1 MDAVSRRASKAGLLI
16 AAVVAFTT
24 VAFGQSSPSAMLDQ
38 YRAVQATWLAT
49 AAGYANRLFGIL
61 ALIEF
66 AWTGALLLLERS
78 DLQGWTAGLIRRMMF
93 IGAFFALLNFGADWI
108 PRIIESFQIV
118 GQTASGLP
126 ALAPSDVLARGL
138 NIAGN
143 LLSAA
148 ASSGWM
154 ADFGTALALTFAA
167 LLAFLAFL
175 GVTVQLVVALVES
188 YLVVGAGFL
197 FLGFGG
203 SRWTAPYVERYISFA
218 VSTGVKVMVLY
229 LLVGAGMALTGAWE
243 TAASTI
249 PLSSEPAID
258 ALDIS
263 ASAVI
268 LLMICWNAPKLCAAV
283 LGGTPAFVGGDAVG
297 VVGGITQA
305 ALVAS
310 AAGAGAAALG
320 SRMFAGSAGAMN
332 VGQAASFGVGGAG
345 SVSGVSSATSSGH
358 VPPPS
363 ARSNGFGERSAALTK
378 GLAVGTQL
386 ARSAQ
391 AAVPQD
397 GAPPATP
404 PPLRSNDSE

>member
-1 MDAVSRRASKAGLLI
+1 
-16 AAVVAFTT
+16 
-24 VAFGQSSPSAMLDQ
+24 MLDQ
-38 YRAVQATWLAT
+38 YRALQATWLAT
-49 AAGYANRLFGIL
+49 AASYANRLFGIL

-66 AWTGALLLLERS
+66 AWTGALLALERT
-78 DLQGWTAGLIRRMMF
+78 DLQGWTAALIRRMMF

-118 GQTASGLP
+118 GQNASGMP

-167 LLAFLAFL
+167 LLAFLGFL
-175 GVTVQLVVALVES
+175 GITVQLVVALVES
-188 YLVVGAGFL
+188 YLVIGAGFL

-218 VSTGVKVMVLY
+218 VSIGVKVMVLY

-243 TAASTI
+243 AAASAI
-249 PLSSEPAID
+249 PLSGEPAVD
-258 ALDIS
+258 ALDIA

-283 LGGTPAFVGGDAVG
+283 LGGTPTFVGGDAVG
-297 VVGGITQA
+297 VVGGLTQA
-305 ALVAS
+305 ALVAG
-310 AAGAGAAALG
+310 AAGAGALALG
-320 SRMFAGSAGAMN
+320 SRVFAGRAGAMS
-332 VGQAASFGVGGAG
+332 VGHAASMGAG
-345 SVSGVSSATSSGH
+345 GGSSISSVSSAASPGS
-358 VPPPS
+358 VAPPS
-363 ARSNGFGERSAALTK
+363 ARSVSMGERSAALTK

-391 AAVPQD
+391 AAVPPD
-397 GAPPATP
+397 SAPPSAP
-404 PPLRSNDSE
+404 PPLRSGEGE